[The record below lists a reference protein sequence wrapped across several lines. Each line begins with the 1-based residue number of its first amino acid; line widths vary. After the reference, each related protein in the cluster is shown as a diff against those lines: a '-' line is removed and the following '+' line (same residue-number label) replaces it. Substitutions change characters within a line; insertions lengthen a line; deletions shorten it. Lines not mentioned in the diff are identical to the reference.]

1 MVILATNIPSE
12 IERAFNSRTFSL
24 HIKGSAGTGKTIL
37 ALELGKRFL
46 DGGVVIYLSAR
57 VKPEKFYRLFPWC
70 ESWIRQENILDVKS
84 NIFPRDK
91 EETLFEYVDKPSF
104 FRSLYSRIV
113 EAGVENITVILD
125 GLEYLKYNV
134 KIPENDYS
142 IECDILE
149 MAEKLNAN
157 VIFISETDGEGK
169 LDYLVDGI
177 VRLEKEFIDGQ
188 ILRKL
193 YIEKIR
199 GVRIENSVYLFTLKD
214 GRFTCFE
221 KGIQT
226 YPSTADL
233 PKVEKKEG
241 KISTLIPELDNVL
254 RGGFN
259 RVSLNIFDVGDRV
272 GVEHA
277 YFLTPMFFNFIRQG
291 YPVFSM
297 PSKGI
302 YSTDLLRYI
311 PQSVM
316 GKEVFDLLKRYFH
329 VLRPSS
335 FSPPITDTYGN
346 YFFEGID
353 PDGEL
358 NRLKQIITSILN
370 ETRSDTPIVSIA
382 SDTMEYIYGSKYLL
396 KIVQAWIDQ
405 IKQLNGV
412 IIIFQ
417 FRHSPLK
424 SLTHL
429 ASSYFKV
436 ENMYGNLI
444 FYGQSPKTKL
454 YVAGLD
460 ISNKYVQ
467 TRLTPIE

>member
-1 MVILATNIPSE
+1 MILTTNIPSE
-12 IERAFNSRTFSL
+12 IAGAFKSGTFSL
-24 HIKGSAGTGKTIL
+24 HIKGGAGTGKTTL
-37 ALELGKRFL
+37 ALELGRQFL
-46 DGGVVIYLSAR
+46 DGGAAIYLSAR

-70 ESWIRQENILDVKS
+70 ESYIPLENILDVKS
-84 NIFPRDK
+84 DILSRDK
-91 EETLFEYVDKPSF
+91 EHTLFEYVDRPSF
-104 FRSLYSRIV
+104 FRSLYSRV
-113 EAGVENITVILD
+113 AEAGVEHITMILD
-125 GLEYLKYNV
+125 GLESLKHNV

-142 IECDILE
+142 IEYDILE
-149 MAEKLNAN
+149 MAEKLNVN
-157 VIFISETDGEGK
+157 VIFISETDGESK

-177 VRLEKEFIDGQ
+177 IRLEKEFIDGQ
-188 ILRKL
+188 LLRKL

-199 GVRIENSVYLFTLKD
+199 GMRIENSVYLFTLKD
-214 GRFTCFE
+214 GRFTCFD

-226 YPSTADL
+226 YLTTADF
-233 PKVEKKEG
+233 PKVERREG

-254 RGGFN
+254 QGGFN
-259 RVSLNIFDVGDRV
+259 RVSLNIFDIGNGV

-277 YFLTPMFFNFIRQG
+277 YLLTPMFFNFIRQG

-316 GKEVFDLLKRYFH
+316 EKEIFDSLRRYFH
-329 VLRPSS
+329 VLRPST
-335 FSPPITDTYGN
+335 FIPRTTDIYNN

-353 PDGEL
+353 PEEEL
-358 NRLKQIITSILN
+358 NRLKQIICRVLN
-370 ETRSDTPIVSIA
+370 ETQSDTPIVSIA
-382 SDTMEYIYGSKYLL
+382 SDTMGHIYGSKYLL
-396 KIVQAWIDQ
+396 KTVQAWIHQ

-412 IIIFQ
+412 IILFQ

-436 ENMYGNLI
+436 ENMYGNIL
-444 FYGQSPKTKL
+444 FYGQNPKTKL

-467 TRLTPIE
+467 TRLTQIE

>member
-12 IERAFNSRTFSL
+12 IARAFNSRTFSL

-241 KISTLIPELDNVL
+241 QIS
-254 RGGFN
+254 
-259 RVSLNIFDVGDRV
+259 
-272 GVEHA
+272 
-277 YFLTPMFFNFIRQG
+277 
-291 YPVFSM
+291 
-297 PSKGI
+297 
-302 YSTDLLRYI
+302 
-311 PQSVM
+311 
-316 GKEVFDLLKRYFH
+316 
-329 VLRPSS
+329 
-335 FSPPITDTYGN
+335 
-346 YFFEGID
+346 
-353 PDGEL
+353 
-358 NRLKQIITSILN
+358 
-370 ETRSDTPIVSIA
+370 
-382 SDTMEYIYGSKYLL
+382 
-396 KIVQAWIDQ
+396 
-405 IKQLNGV
+405 
-412 IIIFQ
+412 
-417 FRHSPLK
+417 
-424 SLTHL
+424 
-429 ASSYFKV
+429 
-436 ENMYGNLI
+436 
-444 FYGQSPKTKL
+444 
-454 YVAGLD
+454 
-460 ISNKYVQ
+460 
-467 TRLTPIE
+467 